1 MNSLLRIAQLSL
13 ALVLIGTSGLSSKAG
28 SASFQSVDQDVAT
41 NRALGKVPAGK
52 TVTDTSCEEKQAGG
66 IGGETHYRCTVTW
79 D

>member
-41 NRALGKVPAGK
+41 NRALGQVPTGK
-52 TVTDTSCEEKQAGG
+52 TVTDTSCQETQAGG